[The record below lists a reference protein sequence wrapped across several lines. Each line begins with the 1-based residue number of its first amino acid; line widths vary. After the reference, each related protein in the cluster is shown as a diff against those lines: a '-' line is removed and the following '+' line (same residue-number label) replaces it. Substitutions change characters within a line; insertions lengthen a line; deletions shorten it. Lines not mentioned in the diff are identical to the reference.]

1 MRGFRCELFLWR
13 CIPNSLNPGSLTP
26 KVLTLTSLQINSYF
40 VWKMDFNNN
49 KQCCCVLVCVCIYV
63 WGDQKRDYMVKE
75 RRRDGNIC
83 RERDGKERSW
93 EKTINQVGRKIRNI
107 DINYCN
113 RSKMLTIDQSSFVL
127 TKHRSK
133 KQKM

>member
-1 MRGFRCELFLWR
+1 
-13 CIPNSLNPGSLTP
+13 
-26 KVLTLTSLQINSYF
+26 
-40 VWKMDFNNN
+40 
-49 KQCCCVLVCVCIYV
+49 
-63 WGDQKRDYMVKE
+63 MVKE

-83 RERDGKERSW
+83 RERGGKERSW